1 VHWHGII
8 LPNGM
13 DGVAGLT
20 QRSDPARRDLAL
32 RVHLRHAGTF
42 MYHPHYDEMTQI
54 ALGMVG
60 MLVVHPRRP
69 PPPERPDRDF
79 VLMTHEWKI

>member
-1 VHWHGII
+1 VHWHGLI

-20 QRSDPARRDLAL
+20 QRAIPRARRSSTSSPCA
-32 RVHLRHAGTF
+32 HPGTF

-54 ALGMVG
+54 ALGMTG
-60 MLVVHPRRP
+60 MFIVHPRR
-69 PPPERPDRDF
+69 RAARASIA
-79 VLMTHEWKI
+79 TSC